1 MNIVESYLS
10 KIEEILEKIRKE
22 ERDNFAKT
30 AELISEAV
38 EGDNLIH
45 VFGTGG
51 HSVMAAMEVFY
62 RAGGLACINPI
73 FPPRI
78 ISYG

>member
-22 ERDNFAKT
+22 ERDNLAK
-30 AELISEAV
+30 AVELISEAV
-38 EGDNLIH
+38 EGDKLIH

-51 HSVMAAMEVFY
+51 HLVMAAMELFY
-62 RAGGLACINPI
+62 RVGG
-73 FPPRI
+73 
-78 ISYG
+78 